1 MINKNFEMMLRGLNN
16 PNKIKA
22 VNFIMAKFK
31 EALATDSKLY
41 QNKQKIQKCIDELF
55 STINTTDKFLEALI
69 KIEASGPYS
78 IFAYILNEDFS
89 DIMFHW
95 GGYQVSNNAYVDKV
109 FIDKELLPI
118 YYIFLDH
125 FIENI
130 MFISSSKFDKANAIL
145 DGEVGIYR
153 FNLVHSSLN
162 VREKPSIVIRKNTMG
177 TSFNMDESYID
188 GVVSSERQKETIQKY
203 ALEGNVIVFGST
215 GSGKTTLLKY
225 MGNYRLPEKRNI
237 ITIEDTA
244 ELNMPIP
251 LALITNNHYKIKD
264 LFKASLRQFPSHM
277 IVGETRTDEIV
288 DILESSLTISCL
300 TTIHANSFERAIQ
313 RIVFMSMPR
322 KIPSDTIK
330 DLINASIDCFIFM
343 EARKVKGMWEK
354 KDDKHYEDI
363 YEAYEEVK

>member
-1 MINKNFEMMLRGLNN
+1 MKEEIINIEENEEYEAVEITWEELQIGDIFPDGSIVQEIRDWEYRPCYKLISENN
-16 PNKIKA
+16 NSIIA
-22 VNFIMAKFK
+22 
-31 EALATDSKLY
+31 S
-41 QNKQKIQKCIDELF
+41 DEHLF
-55 STINTTDKFLEALI
+55 HCQFYK
-69 KIEASGPYS
+69 
-78 IFAYILNEDFS
+78 
-89 DIMFHW
+89 
-95 GGYQVSNNAYVDKV
+95 
-109 FIDKELLPI
+109 DKELKIKISTTAKYGNEILDEWSNSEDIFKAFNEGLQIILLP
-118 YYIFLDH
+118 
-125 FIENI
+125 ENI
-130 MFISSSKFDKANAIL
+130 KLKSIN
-145 DGEVGIYR
+145 IYDNG
-153 FNLVHSSLN
+153 NLQK
-162 VREKPSIVIRKNTMG
+162 VRCITTNTG
-177 TSFNMDESYID
+177 HYQITDFCNH
-188 GVVSSERQKETIQKY
+188 
-203 ALEGNVIVFGST
+203 N
-215 GSGKTTLLKY
+215 TTLLKY
-225 MGNYRLPEKRNI
+225 MGNYHLPEKRNI

-313 RIVFMSMPR
+313 RIIFMSMPR

-354 KDDKHYEDI
+354 KDDKHYENI